1 MSASSLEN
9 TALAVPRGFR
19 FAAAKAGLKASGNPD
34 LALAIADVGTTAA
47 AIFTRNRV
55 VAAPVVVGREHLAKS
70 RGGIRAVLVNS
81 GNANCATGPQGLTT
95 CKQTCRAL
103 AKALGLAPQ
112 EVFPSSTGIIGV
124 PLPGEKIITKI
135 PEVVAAAAG
144 ESALRAFANAIMTT
158 DTRPKLAAAQFRVEG
173 KTGKV
178 VTIAGVAKGAGM
190 IHPNMATMLAYIFTD
205 AAIPASALRRE
216 LRAAADSSF
225 NCISVDGDTSTNDTV
240 LLLASGASGVRV
252 VSAGSRKA
260 FARALHQVCQSLA
273 EQIIADGEGVQHVV
287 RLHIEQARSEKEAR
301 QVAQTIAT
309 SALVKTAWAGADP
322 NWGRILAAAGRS
334 GVALDPAR
342 TAISFGTITV
352 CEKGRAAH
360 FDAQA
365 AHEYLSQPSYDV
377 TVRLGR
383 GKARVLFL
391 TCDLTSAYVHI
402 NADYS
407 T

>member
-1 MSASSLEN
+1 MNNNAPLH
-9 TALAVPRGFR
+9 VPAGFR
-19 FAAAKAGLKASGNPD
+19 FAAAKAGLKASSNPD
-34 LALAIADVGTTAA
+34 LALAIADAGATAA
-47 AIFTRNRV
+47 ALFTRNRI
-55 VAAPVVVGREHLAKS
+55 VAAPVQVGRQHLQSS
-70 RGGIRAVLVNS
+70 RGLARAVLVNS
-81 GNANCATGPQGLTT
+81 GNANCATGPQGLIT
-95 CKQTCRAL
+95 CKAICRAL
-103 AKALGLAPQ
+103 ARALNLKLD

-124 PLPGEKIITKI
+124 PLAGEKII
-135 PEVVAAAAG
+135 AALPGLLANAATG
-144 ESALRAFANAIMTT
+144 VPALRAFANAIMTT
-158 DTRPKLAAAQFRVEG
+158 DTRPKIASVKLRVAG
-173 KTGKV
+173 KDV
-178 VTIAGVAKGAGM
+178 SIAGVAKGAGM
-190 IHPNMATMLAYIFTD
+190 IHPNMATMLAYVFTD
-205 AAIPASALRRE
+205 AAIPAATLRRQ
-216 LRAAADSSF
+216 LRAAADASF

-240 LLLASGASGVRV
+240 LLLASSASG
-252 VSAGSRKA
+252 
-260 FARALHQVCQSLA
+260 ARLSTPAAAKTFSNALLEVCQSLA

-287 RLHIEQARSEKEAR
+287 RLHVEGARTEKEAR

-334 GVALDPAR
+334 GVALAPEKIQIR
-342 TAISFGTITV
+342 FGNIVV
-352 CEKGRAAH
+352 CEKGKAAP

-383 GKARVLFL
+383 GQAGVLFL